1 MIVGIM
7 GKSYITESL
16 CKAMII
22 ETMKVIAEPRVT
34 DEHIFLAISHIFTY
48 SKIVEGFDPNLDLM
62 KHLFWFST
70 NLPRIKTPYYF

>member
-48 SKIVEGFDPNLDLM
+48 SKIVEGFGSKPRPNEALILV
-62 KHLFWFST
+62 F
-70 NLPRIKTPYYF
+70 NYLPRIKTPYYF